1 MTTKRLR
8 STTCGRARRS
18 TARAS
23 RRFPYS
29 EAIACVVARVCGIS
43 LADAMLTPCGGRRTR
58 LGTSSW
64 SAAALVA
71 CTRCGRSRSAVG
83 ARPQPDL
90 IRCRRPP
97 RHIGTRVAR
106 VPTPRVKGGPPV
118 HSLTPKGRR
127 PCPRHM
133 RHRPPVCR
141 GACGPTPTGSNPLS
155 PPSPSHRDEG
165 GARVDAAGEGGTSG
179 PLSHAERASTVPTPH
194 ATQTARSAAAHVGP
208 GIPYFGLCGVGLHGS
223 ERTETLCQTHG
234 ISLCVG
240 SCVRAFT
247 K

>member
-1 MTTKRLR
+1 MDLR
-8 STTCGRARRS
+8 STLSRRKGAGRAHA
-18 TARAS
+18 T
-23 RRFPYS
+23 
-29 EAIACVVARVCGIS
+29 CD
-43 LADAMLTPCGGRRTR
+43 ADL
-58 LGTSSW
+58 
-64 SAAALVA
+64 
-71 CTRCGRSRSAVG
+71 RSAEAHVG
-83 ARPQPDL
+83 QPQPDL

-141 GACGPTPTGSNPLS
+141 GACGPTPTGSNPLT

-165 GARVDAAGEGGTSG
+165 GARADAAGEGGTSG

>member
-1 MTTKRLR
+1 MRRATHSARHFLMECSGARGLHALR
-8 STTCGRARRS
+8 AFEIGRWSPTPTGSNPLSPPSPSYRDEGG
-18 TARAS
+18 ARA
-23 RRFPYS
+23 
-29 EAIACVVARVCGIS
+29 
-43 LADAMLTPCGGRRTR
+43 DAAGEGW
-58 LGTSSW
+58 TSGPLSH
-64 SAAALVA
+64 AERAPA
-71 CTRCGRSRSAVG
+71 
-83 ARPQPDL
+83 
-90 IRCRRPP
+90 
-97 RHIGTRVAR
+97 
-106 VPTPRVKGGPPV
+106 VPTP
-118 HSLTPKGRR
+118 HATQTS
-127 PCPRHM
+127 
-133 RHRPPVCR
+133 PVCR